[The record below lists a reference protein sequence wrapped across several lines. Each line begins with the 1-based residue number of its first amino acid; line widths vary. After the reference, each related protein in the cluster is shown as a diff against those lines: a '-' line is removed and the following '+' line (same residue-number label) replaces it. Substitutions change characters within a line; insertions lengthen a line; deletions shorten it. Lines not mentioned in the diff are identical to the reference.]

1 MSTVI
6 IRLYIHIYIYSY
18 CFSFFVSVYCWFF
31 LHVCCI
37 PHQNSQWLFWASVWF
52 MLDSSRWHEPF
63 GECFSKQNVDVT
75 TRCLNLHFWISNSF
89 KYSETVVQF
98 PASHRSVE
106 WALKQLAAVCLQFF
120 QMIRLTVTVSLQPW
134 QPFQYCSSNFSCRQL
149 QHEDSRHRPC
159 LQVWWLLFLG
169 RWWGSI
175 VHVIHLNTDSRLW
188 GWRDI

>member
-1 MSTVI
+1 MLFYTVNVYCDFTSI
-6 IRLYIHIYIYSY
+6 YTYTYTHIYIYILIVFHSS
-18 CFSFFVSVYCWFF
+18 CQFPVVF

-98 PASHRSVE
+98 TASHRSVE
-106 WALKQLAAVCLQFF
+106 WALKQLAAVCIQFF
-120 QMIRLTVTVSLQPW
+120 QMIRLTVTVSLQPR
-134 QPFQYCSSNFSCRQL
+134 QPSFFNIARAISAAGNCNMRIPGTGHACRYGDSYFLVVGEVQL
-149 QHEDSRHRPC
+149 C
-159 LQVWWLLFLG
+159 
-169 RWWGSI
+169 
-175 VHVIHLNTDSRLW
+175 T
-188 GWRDI
+188 